1 MDRDFKVKVGPP
13 NGEAGKTFEG
23 SLEVLLDLIEKR
35 KMHISQVSL
44 AAVTDDYLAYVNAHP
59 ELPPGE
65 LANFILIAATL
76 MLIKS
81 LSLLPTLEV
90 TAEESASIEDLER
103 RLKLYAEAKELAEE
117 IKNRWAQNPMF
128 TPAKDRPFTPVFAPA
143 PDANINSLAQALGE
157 LLKSLPKVE
166 KLPEAIV
173 KKIVSLEEVI
183 GNLTERV
190 QKSLSLKWSQIKTES
205 KGEKVTMIVHFLG
218 LLELVKQGI
227 LAVQQNEHFA
237 DIDFEHKKT
246 DPTAPAVESV

>member
-1 MDRDFKVKVGPP
+1 MDQDFKVKA
-13 NGEAGKTFEG
+13 GEFEG
-23 SLEVLLDLIEKR
+23 PMEVLLGLIEKR
-35 KMHISQVSL
+35 KLHISTVSL
-44 AAVTDDYLAYVNAHP
+44 ATVTDDYLAYLGAHP

-81 LSLLPTLEV
+81 LALLPTLEV
-90 TAEESASIEDLER
+90 TQEESASIEDLER

-117 IKNRWAQNPMF
+117 VKKGWGRAPSF
-128 TPAKDRPFTPVFAPA
+128 FPAKDRPFTPVFAPA
-143 PDANINSLAQALGE
+143 TDANVNTLAQALGE

-173 KKIVSLEEVI
+173 KKIISLEEVI

-227 LAVQQNEHFA
+227 LAVQQSEHFA

-246 DPTAPAVESV
+246 DPTAPAVEPV

>member
-1 MDRDFKVKVGPP
+1 MDQDFKVKA
-13 NGEAGKTFEG
+13 GEFEG
-23 SLEVLLDLIEKR
+23 PLGVLLDLIEKR
-35 KMHISQVSL
+35 KLHISTVSL
-44 AAVTDDYLAYVNAHP
+44 ATVTDDYLAYLNTHP

-65 LANFILIAATL
+65 MANFILIAATL

-90 TAEESASIEDLER
+90 TGEEKASIEDLER

-117 IKNRWAQNPMF
+117 IKKQWGRAPSF
-128 TPAKDRPFTPVFAPA
+128 FPAKDRPFTPVFTPA
-143 PDANINSLAQALGE
+143 TDANLSSLSQALGE
-157 LLKSLPKVE
+157 LLKSLPKIE

-173 KKIVSLEEVI
+173 KKIISLEEVI

-227 LAVQQNEHFA
+227 LAVKQSEHFA
-237 DIDFEHKKT
+237 EIDFEHQKT
-246 DPTAPAVESV
+246 GSPLEGEPAL